1 MLAEAGVTRVSLG
14 VQSFSDHEL
23 RVLGRAHDAET
34 AERACSAVSEAGLA
48 LSIDLMCAI
57 PGQSRASWS
66 TTLQRAADT
75 GAEHVSVYP
84 LTVEDGTPM
93 QVAVDARLVEAVDS
107 DVAAEHLVLAEA
119 ALRYHGFQRYEVANY
134 ARRRE
139 ARARHNLAYWTG
151 RPYIGLGPGAHGMV
165 DGAAARESCLFGDVG
180 EDVGRLR
187 YAGAA
192 DISDWLV
199 GKGDTLELMTRAEA
213 AREDAMLGMRLV
225 DGIDDELARR
235 AGVVAVLES
244 LAEDGLVQLR
254 RLQVVG
260 DAARVAAGQRGVRPH
275 LGGRV
280 NQGARRGTRH
290 HRLALAILECQTRR
304 YFRKAYGAC

>member
-1 MLAEAGVTRVSLG
+1 MSDVANTAADLMVARLPSHLYVHVPFCASKCAYCDFASVAGADETTVRIVFRAMRTQLLQWQRSGLDGVLESIYFGGGTPSLVADEVVDLLGFIQEEFLVHAGAEVTVEANPDSLDRNRVAMLAEAGVTRLSLG

-23 RVLGRAHDAET
+23 RVLGRAHDAE
-34 AERACSAVSEAGLA
+34 AADRACSAVSEAGLA

-84 LTVEDGTPM
+84 LSIEDGTPM
-93 QVAVDARLVEAVDS
+93 QVAVDARLLETVDS

-139 ARARHNLAYWTG
+139 ARGPHNLAYWTG

-165 DGAAARESCLFGDVG
+165 DGAAARSRVC
-180 EDVGRLR
+180 
-187 YAGAA
+187 
-192 DISDWLV
+192 S
-199 GKGDTLELMTRAEA
+199 
-213 AREDAMLGMRLV
+213 AMSV
-225 DGIDDELARR
+225 KTWDG
-235 AGVVAVLES
+235 
-244 LAEDGLVQLR
+244 
-254 RLQVVG
+254 
-260 DAARVAAGQRGVRPH
+260 
-275 LGGRV
+275 
-280 NQGARRGTRH
+280 
-290 HRLALAILECQTRR
+290 
-304 YFRKAYGAC
+304 